1 MGEETP
7 EKPKN
12 SALGACE
19 RCGRPVIL
27 NKFTLCY
34 ECRRLEKQEVDRALE
49 YLKAHRGAT
58 LNEVALATNVDPQL
72 VLRLIRGGRME
83 VVAQDRLKKMADLAL
98 KGRKRPSGSK

>member
-1 MGEETP
+1 MSESPP

-12 SALGACE
+12 EALGGCE

-34 ECRRLEKQEVDRALE
+34 DCRRLEKQDVDRALD

-58 LNEVALATNVDPQL
+58 LNEVALATSVDPQL
-72 VLRLIRGGRME
+72 VLKLIRGGRME
-83 VVAQDRLKKMADLAL
+83 VMAQERLKKMESLAMGA
-98 KGRKRPSGSK
+98 KKRPKSSK